1 MAPSAPPTGRAD
13 ACLVTTSVL
22 ARRARIGRLVRQAT
36 HDPGDSG
43 WRVLAHTDSEAFINS
58 RDCWR
63 IVTIDDVAAME
74 PVLSTVWQ
82 MPVGTDLQVVRD
94 EHGVRIVDTASGQS
108 VSPVSGGAPR
118 APGPV
123 PHDIGKR
130 EDAIASETCT
140 AFGRIAGWDLAL
152 VTATISGTS
161 APTGRCLLYAT
172 RGADPALEPWLDTD
186 ALPPLP
192 FVGDPPL
199 PPRLL
204 ADIVAHRVAM
214 PDGHGNLWTTMRYA
228 VQREE
233 QFYYFACRYR

>member
-1 MAPSAPPTGRAD
+1 M
-13 ACLVTTSVL
+13 
-22 ARRARIGRLVRQAT
+22 
-36 HDPGDSG
+36 
-43 WRVLAHTDSEAFINS
+43 
-58 RDCWR
+58 
-63 IVTIDDVAAME
+63 
-74 PVLSTVWQ
+74 
-82 MPVGTDLQVVRD
+82 
-94 EHGVRIVDTASGQS
+94 
-108 VSPVSGGAPR
+108 
-118 APGPV
+118 
-123 PHDIGKR
+123 
-130 EDAIASETCT
+130 
-140 AFGRIAGWDLAL
+140 AL

-214 PDGHGNLWTTMRYA
+214 PTGTATCGRRYA

>member
-1 MAPSAPPTGRAD
+1 MAPSAPPTGRAA

-22 ARRARIGRLVRQAT
+22 AGRAHIGRLVRQAT

-43 WRVLAHTDSEAFINS
+43 WRVLAHTDTEAFINS
-58 RDCWR
+58 GDCWR
-63 IVTIDDVAAME
+63 SVTVEDVSAME
-74 PVLSTVWQ
+74 PALHAVWQ
-82 MPVGTDLQVVRD
+82 MPVGTDLQLFHD
-94 EHGVRIVDTASGQS
+94 ERGVRIVDTATGQS
-108 VSPVSGGAPR
+108 VSSSGGAPR

-123 PHDIGKR
+123 PYDIGKR

-152 VTATISGTS
+152 VTVTVGGHA
-161 APTGRCLLYAT
+161 APTGRCMLYAT
-172 RGADPALEPWLDTD
+172 RGADPELEPWLDAN

-204 ADIVAHRVAM
+204 GDIVAHRAAM
-214 PDGHGNLWTTMRYA
+214 PDGDGNLWTTMRYA